1 MLHTPV
7 GDARADDEAAS
18 QLHTCLQMVHAM
30 PARAHARVKTPQF
43 ISTQPPA
50 PPSEAEADDVG
61 AAAAHPQPL
70 STAAFI
76 ALRQEE
82 AAAAKARARER
93 ALYDIFQQAANRSME
108 SERKEQTAATAASYM
123 QADVAETLKRCLP
136 GMSASEA
143 QAVVANDPTLRE
155 QHERHKRLRYTE
167 ELVGRIAAVQA
178 EWAMPEC
185 TALQS
190 AEQMQHDLRSA
201 IREHAHR
208 RCPS

>member
-1 MLHTPV
+1 MDVAVFSHSV
-7 GDARADDEAAS
+7 
-18 QLHTCLQMVHAM
+18 QHVH
-30 PARAHARVKTPQF
+30 
-43 ISTQPPA
+43 
-50 PPSEAEADDVG
+50 PSEKRSSAVLLFDISGSMADVPQ
-61 AAAAHPQPL
+61 AHYLPV
-70 STAAFI
+70 I
-76 ALRQEE
+76 GG
-82 AAAAKARARER
+82 
-93 ALYDIFQQAANRSME
+93 SME

>member
-1 MLHTPV
+1 MF
-7 GDARADDEAAS
+7 AAYWLNICYAIPSLGQSSS
-18 QLHTCLQMVHAM
+18 QIKAAHRMDVAVFSHSVQHVH
-30 PARAHARVKTPQF
+30 
-43 ISTQPPA
+43 
-50 PPSEAEADDVG
+50 PSEKRSSAVLLFDISGSMADVPQ
-61 AAAAHPQPL
+61 AHYLPV
-70 STAAFI
+70 I
-76 ALRQEE
+76 GG
-82 AAAAKARARER
+82 
-93 ALYDIFQQAANRSME
+93 SME